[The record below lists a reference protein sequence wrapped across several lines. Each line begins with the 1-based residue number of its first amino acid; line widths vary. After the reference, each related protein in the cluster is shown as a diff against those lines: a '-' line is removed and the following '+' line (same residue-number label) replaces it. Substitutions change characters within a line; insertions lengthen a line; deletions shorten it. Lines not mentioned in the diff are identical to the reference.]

1 MVNVIIELILILHIE
16 RKNITLRPNAVP
28 SLFDGLSSYLSN
40 PSSGSRSSPSKRR
53 RLVMERHDHD
63 HKEWLDADLIG
74 SYDALSRS
82 ASDHLEDSFPLLL
95 IKPCSDNI
103 RMYGMQHNE
112 DKYSAVIVTFLLR
125 VIDDMTVYVFINGDK
140 LPDKEFSWA
149 LTHSN
154 GKQKYWSQLDN
165 ILSRYFTGVTYL
177 SGVTTSKM
185 ISKSIQQIETS
196 TEVQQHTLN
205 FLSEQLTLL
214 FIHPKGR
221 RYSIDMLICAFA
233 WYHKSPACYLQI
245 KKLLCLPSVRLLC
258 SLSSSLDVGEG
269 NVSIKYLTRKAQCLE
284 PHERV
289 VNIQFDETHIKS
301 KLSYQSGKLIGTAD
315 NNDQKPG
322 TRIQYFMISSVLSN
336 NKDVVSLIPV
346 EKMKSQDLCKMTL
359 DVTQA
364 GFTIVSI
371 ISDNNI
377 VNRKIFLL
385 LSGTDHLVPYFI
397 NPYKTSNKIFM
408 LFDTVHLLKCLRNNW
423 INLKDT
429 AKEFVFPDFSDSNVI
444 SKACFAYLVT
454 MYHMEKKSIVKEA
467 YLLTWKA
474 LFPNSLERQNVKLA
488 LKIFDSTN
496 IAALESLG
504 HKNNGLQNCQY
515 IAEFLKIIFKCWNI
529 LNVKSTTKGHRKR
542 LENATPISNL

>member
-1 MVNVIIELILILHIE
+1 
-16 RKNITLRPNAVP
+16 
-28 SLFDGLSSYLSN
+28 
-40 PSSGSRSSPSKRR
+40 
-53 RLVMERHDHD
+53 
-63 HKEWLDADLIG
+63 
-74 SYDALSRS
+74 
-82 ASDHLEDSFPLLL
+82 
-95 IKPCSDNI
+95 
-103 RMYGMQHNE
+103 
-112 DKYSAVIVTFLLR
+112 
-125 VIDDMTVYVFINGDK
+125 
-140 LPDKEFSWA
+140 
-149 LTHSN
+149 
-154 GKQKYWSQLDN
+154 
-165 ILSRYFTGVTYL
+165 
-177 SGVTTSKM
+177 M

-214 FIHPKGR
+214 FFHPKGR

-245 KKLLCLPSVRLLC
+245 KKLLCLPSVRLLR
-258 SLSSSLDVGEG
+258 SLSSSLDVGKG

-289 VNIQFDETHIKS
+289 VNIQLDEIHIKS
-301 KLSYQSGKLIGTAD
+301 KLAYQSGKLIGTAE
-315 NNDQKPG
+315 NNDQKPA
-322 TRIQYFMISSVLSN
+322 TRIQCFMISSVLSN

-346 EKMKSQDLCKMTL
+346 EKMKSQDFCKMTL
-359 DVTQA
+359 DVIHNVTKA

-377 VNRKIFLL
+377 VNRKMFLL

-397 NPYKTSNKIFM
+397 NPYKTSNKMFM

-444 SKACFAYLVT
+444 RKACFAHLVT

-474 LFPNSLERQNVKLA
+474 LFPNSLE
-488 LKIFDSTN
+488 
-496 IAALESLG
+496 
-504 HKNNGLQNCQY
+504 
-515 IAEFLKIIFKCWNI
+515 
-529 LNVKSTTKGHRKR
+529 
-542 LENATPISNL
+542 